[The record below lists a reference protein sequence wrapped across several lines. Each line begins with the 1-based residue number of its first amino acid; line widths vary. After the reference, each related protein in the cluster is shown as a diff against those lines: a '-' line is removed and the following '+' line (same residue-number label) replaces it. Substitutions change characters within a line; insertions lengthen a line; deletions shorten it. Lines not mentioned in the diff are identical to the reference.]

1 MLSNWLGN
9 TVWAEARS
17 RTVISIRE
25 HLHPPQMQGF
35 RQICSPGP
43 LPIQSC
49 EFRLAQGGCSKLAR
63 SRGAFVDRVCVHAC
77 AGTLW
82 KTPGQV
88 LGKPPS
94 EFALHML
101 PVYIHDLLNS
111 LWFGSLKPC
120 VRRVSTLPL
129 SSSPAPGHSPPS
141 TVISVLFFPIETGS
155 PFLFIFHFSFN

>member
-1 MLSNWLGN
+1 ML
-9 TVWAEARS
+9 
-17 RTVISIRE
+17 ISIRE

-35 RQICSPGP
+35 QQICSPGP

-49 EFRLAQGGCSKLAR
+49 EFRLVQGGCSKLAR
-63 SRGAFVDRVCVHAC
+63 SRGVFVDRVCEHAC
-77 AGTLW
+77 AGILW
-82 KTPGQV
+82 KIPGQV

-101 PVYIHDLLNS
+101 PVYIHNLLNS

-129 SSSPAPGHSPPS
+129 SSSPAY
-141 TVISVLFFPIETGS
+141 IALLQQLYLFFSS
-155 PFLFIFHFSFN
+155 PLRQGLLFIYFSFFL